1 MLPSK
6 GYPVLL
12 ALLLAGA
19 NVPAPADNLIAGTAP
34 WERPI
39 GAPQITEVDRP
50 ASWYAEALHGVSRPY
65 PYSLRFLEDQGNW
78 YTPFDRPGMTG
89 SYDIRGWHPK

>member
-1 MLPSK
+1 MRHSR
-6 GYPVLL
+6 GYPAVV

-19 NVPAPADNLIAGTAP
+19 SAPALADDPIAGTTP
-34 WERPI
+34 SERPT

-50 ASWYAEALHGVSRPY
+50 ASWYTAALHGVSRPY

-78 YTPFDRPGMTG
+78 YTPFNRPGMTG
-89 SYDIRGWHPK
+89 RYDIRGWHQK